1 MTTFNIEIVSDVVC
15 PWCYIG
21 YRRLQKAINM
31 YRKTYPDGSKDIFNI
46 TWKPYYLNEDP
57 PATPV
62 DRWERM
68 VARMGPVRAPEIAAR
83 LKAIAGGEGIL
94 MADNGVVGGTELCH
108 VLLHLAGKISLEQQN
123 KVAEELFRAYF
134 EEAKD
139 IFNAPSLVEAGVA
152 AGMERGSLE
161 KGLKDDKALEE
172 VRKEERENKA
182 RRGRGVPRFYMGGI
196 TIEGAKDM
204 EDFFEAFLQIKEGR
218 VEQP

>member
-1 MTTFNIEIVSDVVC
+1 MLLSIPIITQVLPLTS
-15 PWCYIG
+15 
-21 YRRLQKAINM
+21 
-31 YRKTYPDGSKDIFNI
+31 YP
-46 TWKPYYLNEDP
+46 
-57 PATPV
+57 
-62 DRWERM
+62 ERM

-152 AGMERGSLE
+152 AGMERGALE
-161 KGLKDDKALEE
+161 KGLEDEKALEE

-218 VEQP
+218 VE